1 MRERGGALVARE
13 DKVVWRAARGGTYGR
28 VMTTNERTAKK
39 IKTSSATADRRYS
52 ERSRESGAAAANS
65 LSLYLQEIG
74 RYRLLT
80 RAEEVQLAKRIEAGD
95 EQAKERLIN
104 ANLRLVVAVAKHY
117 QRPGIPLLD
126 LIQEG
131 TLGLIRAS
139 EKFDWRRGTKFS
151 TYAIWWI
158 RQAIDRAACNQAEP
172 IRLPVHVYERRRR
185 LVRARET
192 LAREL
197 EREPSLAEVAAAAA
211 LSLAQAEQALN
222 VPTGFVPL
230 DSTDTDRYESTTEII
245 DAHASEAYE
254 RVDGRLA
261 GTRLDKLLD
270 ALPLEQR
277 QVIALRYGITSEERT
292 SEQTAADLGISP
304 QQVSA
309 LERTALQRLREL
321 SSLAD
326 LEQAA

>member
-1 MRERGGALVARE
+1 MN
-13 DKVVWRAARGGTYGR
+13 
-28 VMTTNERTAKK
+28 TNERIAMT
-39 IKTSSATADRRYS
+39 IKTSSPTAGGGLS
-52 ERSRESGAAAANS
+52 TRSRERGAAGANS
-65 LSLYLQEIG
+65 LSLYLHEIG

-104 ANLRLVVAVAKHY
+104 ANLRLVVSVAKHY

-158 RQAIDRAACNQAEP
+158 RQAVDRAVCNQAEP
-172 IRLPVHVYERRRR
+172 IRIPVHVYERRRQ
-185 LVRARET
+185 LARAREA
-192 LAREL
+192 LGREL

-222 VPTGFVPL
+222 VPTGFVAL
-230 DSTDTDRYESTTEII
+230 DGANPERYELATEIV
-245 DAHASEAYE
+245 DGQADQAYE

-270 ALPLEQR
+270 ALPQEQR
-277 QVIALRYGITSEERT
+277 QVIELRYGITGEERT
-292 SEQTAADLGISP
+292 SEQTATDLNISLDR
-304 QQVSA
+304 VRA

-321 SSLAD
+321 SSLAE

>member
-1 MRERGGALVARE
+1 
-13 DKVVWRAARGGTYGR
+13 
-28 VMTTNERTAKK
+28 MTTNERTAKK
-39 IKTSSATADRRYS
+39 IKTSSPTAGRGHS
-52 ERSRESGAAAANS
+52 ERSREAGAAGANT
-65 LSLYLQEIG
+65 LSLYLHEIG

-104 ANLRLVVAVAKHY
+104 ANLRLVVSVAKHY
-117 QRPGIPLLD
+117 QGHGIPLLD

-139 EKFDWRRGTKFS
+139 EKFDWRRGNKFS

-158 RQAIDRAACNQAEP
+158 RQAVDRAVCNQAEP
-172 IRLPVHVYERRRR
+172 IRIPVHIHERRRQ
-185 LVRARET
+185 LTRARHT
-192 LAREL
+192 LEREL

-211 LSLAQAEQALN
+211 LSLAQAEQALD

-230 DSTDTDRYESTTEII
+230 DGADPDRHELATEIV
-245 DAHASEAYE
+245 DAQAGEAYE

-270 ALPLEQR
+270 ALPLLQR
-277 QVIALRYGITSEERT
+277 RVIALRYGISGEERT
-292 SEQTAADLGISP
+292 AEQTAADLNISLRRLH
-304 QQVSA
+304 A
-309 LERTALQRLREL
+309 LERTALRRLREL
-321 SSLAD
+321 GSLAE

>member
-1 MRERGGALVARE
+1 VLVACE
-13 DKVVWRAARGGTYGR
+13 DKVVWRAARRGAYGR
-28 VMTTNERTAKK
+28 AMTTNERTAKK
-39 IKTSSATADRRYS
+39 VATSSREAGATA
-52 ERSRESGAAAANS
+52 ANP
-65 LSLYLQEIG
+65 LSLYLHEIG

-95 EQAKERLIN
+95 PQAKERMIN
-104 ANLRLVVAVAKHY
+104 ANLRLVVSVAKHY

-158 RQAIDRAACNQAEP
+158 RQAVDRAVCNQAEP
-172 IRLPVHVYERRRR
+172 IRLPVHIYERRRQ
-185 LVRARET
+185 LARARHS
-192 LAREL
+192 LVLEL
-197 EREPSLAEVAAAAA
+197 EREPSLDEVAAAAA

-222 VPTGFVPL
+222 VPAGFVPL
-230 DSTDTDRYESTTEII
+230 DGADPERHELATEII
-245 DAHASEAYE
+245 DAQADEAYE

-270 ALPLEQR
+270 ALPLQQR
-277 QVIALRYGITSEERT
+277 QVIALRYGIIAEERT
-292 SEQTAADLGISP
+292 TEQTAADLDISP
-304 QQVSA
+304 NRVRA

-326 LEQAA
+326 LQQAA

>member
-1 MRERGGALVARE
+1 
-13 DKVVWRAARGGTYGR
+13 
-28 VMTTNERTAKK
+28 MTTNERTAKK
-39 IKTSSATADRRYS
+39 IKMSSPTAGRGHP
-52 ERSRESGAAAANS
+52 ERSREPGAAAANT
-65 LSLYLQEIG
+65 LSLYLHEIG

-95 EQAKERLIN
+95 PQAKERLIN
-104 ANLRLVVAVAKHY
+104 ANLRLVVSVAKHY

-139 EKFDWRRGTKFS
+139 EKFDWRHGTKFS

-158 RQAIDRAACNQAEP
+158 RQAVDRAVCNQAEP
-172 IRLPVHVYERRRR
+172 IRIPVHVYERRRQ
-185 LVRARET
+185 LARARQA

-197 EREPSLAEVAAAAA
+197 EREPSLGEVAAAAG

-230 DSTDTDRYESTTEII
+230 DGANLDRELATEIV
-245 DAHASEAYE
+245 DAQAGEAYE

-270 ALPLEQR
+270 ALPLLQR
-277 QVIALRYGITSEERT
+277 RVIALRYGISGEERT
-292 SEQTAADLGISP
+292 AEQTAADLNISLRRLH
-304 QQVSA
+304 A
-309 LERTALQRLREL
+309 LERTALRRLREL
-321 SSLAD
+321 GSLAELD
-326 LEQAA
+326 GRLE

>member
-1 MRERGGALVARE
+1 
-13 DKVVWRAARGGTYGR
+13 
-28 VMTTNERTAKK
+28 MTTNEHTAKR
-39 IKTSSATADRRYS
+39 IKTSSPTAGRRNS
-52 ERSRESGAAAANS
+52 ERLRAPGAAAANS
-65 LSLYLQEIG
+65 LSLYLYEIG

-95 EQAKERLIN
+95 PQAKERLIN
-104 ANLRLVVAVAKHY
+104 ANLRLVVSVAKHY
-117 QRPGIPLLD
+117 QRSGIPLLD

-139 EKFDWRRGTKFS
+139 EKFDWRRGNKFS

-172 IRLPVHVYERRRR
+172 IRLPIHVYERRRR
-185 LVRARET
+185 LARAREA

-211 LSLAQAEQALN
+211 LSLAQAEQALK
-222 VPTGFVPL
+222 VPAGFVPL
-230 DSTDTDRYESTTEII
+230 DGADPDRYGSTTEIV

-270 ALPLEQR
+270 ALPLQQR
-277 QVIALRYGITSEERT
+277 QVIDRRYGISGEERT
-292 SEQTAADLGISP
+292 SEQTAAELNISP
-304 QQVSA
+304 QRARA
-309 LERTALQRLREL
+309 LERAALQRLREL
-321 SSLAD
+321 SSLAE

>member
-1 MRERGGALVARE
+1 
-13 DKVVWRAARGGTYGR
+13 
-28 VMTTNERTAKK
+28 MTTNERTTNAERA
-39 IKTSSATADRRYS
+39 TSPAPRAPRSAG
-52 ERSRESGAAAANS
+52 SRELGPSTANP
-65 LSLYLQEIG
+65 LALYLHEIG

-80 RAEEVQLAKRIEAGD
+80 RAEEVQLAKRIERG
-95 EQAKERLIN
+95 EQQAKERLIN
-104 ANLRLVVAVAKHY
+104 ANLRLVVSVAKRY

-139 EKFDWRRGTKFS
+139 EKFDWRRGNKFS

-158 RQAIDRAACNQAEP
+158 RQAIDRAVCNQAEP
-172 IRLPVHVYERRRR
+172 IRIPVHIYERRRR
-185 LVRARET
+185 LARARQT

-197 EREPSLAEVAAAAA
+197 EREPSLDEVAAAAA
-211 LSLAQAEQALN
+211 LTPGQAEQALS

-230 DSTDTDRYESTTEII
+230 DAANAERYEPTTEII
-245 DAHASEAYE
+245 DAQAGEAYE

-270 ALPLEQR
+270 ALPLQQR
-277 QVIALRYGITSEERT
+277 QVIALRYGITGEERT
-292 SEQTAADLGISP
+292 SEQTAADLDISP
-304 QQVSA
+304 QRVSE
-309 LERTALQRLREL
+309 LERTGLRRLREL
-321 SSLAD
+321 SSLAE

>member
-1 MRERGGALVARE
+1 
-13 DKVVWRAARGGTYGR
+13 
-28 VMTTNERTAKK
+28 MTTHERT
-39 IKTSSATADRRYS
+39 TEETMTNSPSAGRRQS
-52 ERSRESGAAAANS
+52 ERSREARAAAGNP

-80 RAEEVQLAKRIEAGD
+80 RAEEVQLAKRIELGD

-104 ANLRLVVAVAKHY
+104 SNLRLVVSVAKHY
-117 QRPGIPLLD
+117 QRPTVPLLD

-158 RQAIDRAACNQAEP
+158 RQAIDRAVCNQAEP
-172 IRLPVHVYERRRR
+172 IRIPVHVHERRRR
-185 LVRARET
+185 LTRARLE
-192 LAREL
+192 LAREF
-197 EREPSLAEVAAAAA
+197 EREPSLDEVAAASA

-230 DSTDTDRYESTTEII
+230 DGVDAERYELATEVI
-245 DAHASEAYE
+245 DAHAGEAYE

-261 GTRLDKLLD
+261 GTRLDTLLD
-270 ALPLEQR
+270 ALPLQQR
-277 QVIALRYGITSEERT
+277 RVIVLRYGITGEERT
-292 SEQTAADLGISP
+292 AEQTAADLNISLTHAR
-304 QQVSA
+304 A
-309 LERTALQRLREL
+309 LERAALQRLREL
-321 SSLAD
+321 SSLAE